1 MKKYSLSAIVF
12 ALVVIGFCA
21 SVSAQTG
28 SCNGPGKERWP
39 IKTSVPDSSNL
50 SASKNIGLN
59 DLLALAQPAG
69 VKHNDSRYASAR
81 IPAFTNSL
89 NIKEGDLIRTTGWVY
104 VVATEKNDC
113 DYHIQ
118 ISNQPRTLTT
128 NPPTAAD
135 NCMIVEAPRPDFI
148 SDPALAGAVTTARDY
163 IKTKLTRGNEPST
176 TTHGSVM
183 IHAVCARVTGQLF
196 NDDAHLK
203 KDGTSELRGKG
214 GMSSKTLWELHPI
227 VAFTIVPASQCT
239 F

>member
-1 MKKYSLSAIVF
+1 MRLQPLRPILI
-12 ALVVIGFCA
+12 ALAVLTIC
-21 SVSAQTG
+21 VSASAQAPA
-28 SCNGPGKERWP
+28 CNGPGKERWP
-39 IKTSVPDSSNL
+39 IKTSVPDSGNL
-50 SASKNIGLN
+50 SASKKIGLN

-89 NIKEGDLIRTTGWVY
+89 NLKEGDLVRTTGWVY

-128 NPPTAAD
+128 NPPTPSD

-148 SDPALAGAVTTARDY
+148 SDSALASAVSSARDY
-163 IKTKLTRGNEPST
+163 IKTKLTRGNEPSS

-183 IHAVCARVTGQLF
+183 IHAVCANVTGQLF

-227 VAFTIVPASQCT
+227 VNFTIVPASQCT

>member
-1 MKKYSLSAIVF
+1 MRFPRLTRAILFGLAFQFVASAH
-12 ALVVIGFCA
+12 AL
-21 SVSAQTG
+21 AQT
-28 SCNGPGKERWP
+28 CDGPGKERWP
-39 IKTSVPDSSNL
+39 IKTSVVDSSKL
-50 SASKNIGLN
+50 SPSKTIGLN

-69 VKHNDSRYASAR
+69 VNNDDARYADAR

-89 NIKEGDLIRTTGWVY
+89 NVKEGGIIRTTGWIY

-128 NPPTAAD
+128 NPAQPGD

-148 SDPALAGAVTTARDY
+148 SDSTLSAAVAAVRDY
-163 IKTKLTRGNEPST
+163 VKTKLTRGNEPSST
-176 TTHGSVM
+176 SHGSVM
-183 IHAVCARVTGQLF
+183 IHAVCASVAGQLF

-214 GMSSKTLWELHPI
+214 GMTSKTLWELHPL
-227 VAFTIVPASQCT
+227 VSFTIVPASQCS